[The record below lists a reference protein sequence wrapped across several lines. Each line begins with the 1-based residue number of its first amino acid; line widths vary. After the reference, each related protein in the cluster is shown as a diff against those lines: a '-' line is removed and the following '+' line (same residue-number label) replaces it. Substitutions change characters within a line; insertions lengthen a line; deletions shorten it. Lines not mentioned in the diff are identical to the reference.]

1 MLKNSARNCTL
12 KFSEILLIELF
23 LNTEKSRFD
32 VPGPV
37 KRLRPALPRRL
48 KHWSEA
54 GSTGPP
60 KLGGAGSQLAA
71 QNAALGAVGTEK
83 HSVLMYLLGF
93 PGLVSV
99 AQPGV
104 FSRFGKA
111 QSSRLRRPCGSPPVP
126 QVAVKGTPSFT
137 LKIVPNS
144 HPFAIHAAGPESD
157 FGEGTCQVTLNTK
170 VLLISK
176 SERVCS
182 IFIS

>member
-12 KFSEILLIELF
+12 KFSEILLIGLF

-48 KHWSEA
+48 KHWSEL

-71 QNAALGAVGTEK
+71 QNAALGAAGTEK
-83 HSVLMYLLGF
+83 HSVLMYLKGF

-99 AQPGV
+99 AQPGPV
-104 FSRFGKA
+104 SRSGNA
-111 QSSRLRRPCGSPPVP
+111 QGSLLLRPCGSPSVP
-126 QVAVKGTPSFT
+126 QVAVKGTPS
-137 LKIVPNS
+137 LPLS
-144 HPFAIHAAGPESD
+144 
-157 FGEGTCQVTLNTK
+157 
-170 VLLISK
+170 
-176 SERVCS
+176 
-182 IFIS
+182 